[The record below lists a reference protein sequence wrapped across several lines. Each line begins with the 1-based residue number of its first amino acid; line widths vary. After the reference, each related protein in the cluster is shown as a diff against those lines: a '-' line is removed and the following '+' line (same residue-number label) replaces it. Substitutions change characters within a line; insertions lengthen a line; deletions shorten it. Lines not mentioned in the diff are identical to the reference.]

1 MLTPWPLATGAGR
14 RSTRVGDSDTN
25 SLNKSADRFN
35 GPYRLRACL
44 VTKRASVPTETL
56 VRSLQPMTPLGLSVW
71 TPRQSS
77 RSRRGRLP
85 ASVPPTWLFSQF
97 REAARLKLPF
107 RSRPMDKDYFNS
119 LPSMIGPK
127 HVQHLLGIAHATLYR
142 CIKDGR
148 LDKPKKIGGNKW
160 SKVYIAWI
168 MTHGLPPKPTP
179 PPPSSKSGS
188 GIQKAP

>member
-1 MLTPWPLATGAGR
+1 
-14 RSTRVGDSDTN
+14 
-25 SLNKSADRFN
+25 
-35 GPYRLRACL
+35 
-44 VTKRASVPTETL
+44 
-56 VRSLQPMTPLGLSVW
+56 
-71 TPRQSS
+71 
-77 RSRRGRLP
+77 
-85 ASVPPTWLFSQF
+85 
-97 REAARLKLPF
+97 
-107 RSRPMDKDYFNS
+107 MDKDYFNS

-127 HVQHLLGIAHATLYR
+127 QVQHLLGIAHATLYR

-179 PPPSSKSGS
+179 PPPSSKSGT